1 MVNRLV
7 IAGALFAVAGTAVV
21 CVAVIRRPEGGELS
35 KVTALASEI
44 DGEANTLRTVVLE
57 RAATLGGLRPVQ
69 AVVATDEAT
78 AKDVLGRGELG
89 FQLQPGEV
97 IELGTVPKGAPFAER
112 TIFMIQPEGTKR
124 APSDD
129 RLLLGASAS
138 WLEDCDH
145 QVPQSCAT
153 AVYTTV
159 YEVTPTVRRDDV
171 AGYLRISRRLDLR
184 LAVARLVA
192 AGGDVRCGERRAALA
207 GWLDL
212 AMTPASGFT
221 CRVAL
226 PAAGHTTLPLLLGA
240 GAALAGVVLLVA
252 GIARKRA
259 RSTVISA

>member
-21 CVAVIRRPEGGELS
+21 CVAVIRQPEGGGLS

-44 DGEANTLRTVVLE
+44 DGEANTLRTAVLD
-57 RAATLGGLRPVQ
+57 RAGALGSLRPVQ
-69 AVVATDEAT
+69 VVVATDEAT
-78 AKDVLGRGELG
+78 AKDVQGRGELG

-97 IELGTVPKGAPFAER
+97 IELGTVPKGAPFADR
-112 TIFMIQPEGTKR
+112 TIFLIQPEGTKR
-124 APSDD
+124 ASSDD
-129 RLLLGASAS
+129 QLLLGASAS

-153 AVYTTV
+153 VVYTTV
-159 YEVTPTVRRDDV
+159 YEVTPAVRGDDV
-171 AGYLRISRRLDLR
+171 AGYLRVTRHLDLR
-184 LAVARLVA
+184 PAVARLAA
-192 AGGDVRCGERRAALA
+192 AGGDARCGERREALA
-207 GWLDL
+207 GWLEL

-221 CRVAL
+221 CRVAI

-252 GIARKRA
+252 GIARKRD
-259 RSTVISA
+259 RSTAIIA